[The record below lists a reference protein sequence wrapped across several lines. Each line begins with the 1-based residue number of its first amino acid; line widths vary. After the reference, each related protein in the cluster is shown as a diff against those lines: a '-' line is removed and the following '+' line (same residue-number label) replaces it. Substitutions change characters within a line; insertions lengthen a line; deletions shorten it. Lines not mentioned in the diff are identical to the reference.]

1 MEFEHGYWRWALV
14 KVFPLKHDFCIL
26 YLECL
31 ISEVCIYTLVV
42 LDHFFVLFFQSIDSN
57 FHVGAVQKCL
67 PQSTLKTIVEKH
79 THTHCFPS
87 TKKRGRQTRDSQS

>member
-31 ISEVCIYTLVV
+31 ISGVYIYSCSVIP
-42 LDHFFVLFFQSIDSN
+42 FFCCFFQSIDSN
-57 FHVGAVQKCL
+57 FHIGAVQKCL
-67 PQSTLKTIVEKH
+67 PQSTLKKIVEK
-79 THTHCFPS
+79 THTLFS
-87 TKKRGRQTRDSQS
+87 FNQKNRGRQTRDSQS